1 MAGLNTALVA
11 GNDAPRSNVPH
22 PDIGIKL
29 RHARQLRG
37 MSLEQLGEQV
47 NLTQGYLSKIENNR
61 AVPTIATL
69 HKIVQAL
76 QININSLLSD
86 VGAQHSH
93 VFILRK
99 EERLKL
105 VTGHRRAGNHVV
117 LEQLVPSSPQYLMQV
132 NIHVIAKGGG
142 SDEPISHRG
151 QEFGYLLCGKLELT
165 VDGNRIALSE
175 GDSFYF
181 DSSLGHSYRNI
192 GNSEARVVWVNTPPT
207 F

>member
-1 MAGLNTALVA
+1 MS
-11 GNDAPRSNVPH
+11 DAARTGF
-22 PDIGIKL
+22 GIRL
-29 RHARQLRG
+29 RHSRQLTG
-37 MSLEQLGEQV
+37 MSLEELGGRAG
-47 NLTQGYLSKIENNR
+47 LTQGYLSKIENDR

-76 QININSLLSD
+76 EININCLLND
-86 VGAQHSH
+86 VGQPERP
-93 VFILRK
+93 VFVMRRG
-99 EERLKL
+99 ERQKL

-117 LEQLVPSSPQYLMQV
+117 LEQLVPSGPEYMMQV
-132 NIHVIAKGGG
+132 NIHVIGKGGG

-151 QEFGYLLCGKLELT
+151 QEFGYVLSGTLELL
-165 VDGNRIALSE
+165 VDGNRIELNE

-192 GNSEARVVWVNTPPT
+192 GKAQAKVIWVNTPPT